1 MDKFKKWLY
10 VVIVAIWPVVYMMG
24 FSYLRR
30 EWNILLSRT
39 FMPHWTSYIQVSYV
53 VAGVLFAY
61 VAFAKK
67 EYYKDKSVL
76 IAHIIAGATTL
87 LFFVARFVIMDCY
100 LNNTFVFYYVM
111 PNVLNLFDNP
121 QENMFTLGFVIVTTI
136 RAIYLYCKKEPTKH
150 LFNQKEAQN
159 EQI

>member
-1 MDKFKKWLY
+1 MEKFKKWLY
-10 VVIVAIWPVVYMMG
+10 VIVVAIWPIVYIIG

-39 FMPHWTSYIQVSYV
+39 FMQHWTSYIYISYV

-87 LFFVARFVIMDCY
+87 LLFVVRFGIMDY
-100 LNNTFVFYYVM
+100 YRNNTFVFYYVD
-111 PNVLNLFDNP
+111 PKILSIFNNP
-121 QENMFTLGFVIVTTI
+121 QESMFAAGFSIVTTI
-136 RAIYLYCKKEPTKH
+136 RAICLYCKKEPTKH
-150 LFNQKEAQN
+150 LSEQKEV
-159 EQI
+159 